1 MIRREHTL
9 LEIVEDHSEREAIIK
24 EYDKAADVCLLCT
37 NLFDSITDIEKEYGI
52 DLTEMLQ
59 RLNGEG

>member
-1 MIRREHTL
+1 MIEREHTL

-24 EYDKAADVCLLCT
+24 EYDKTANVCLLCT
-37 NLFDSITDIEKEYGI
+37 NLFDSIADIENKYGI